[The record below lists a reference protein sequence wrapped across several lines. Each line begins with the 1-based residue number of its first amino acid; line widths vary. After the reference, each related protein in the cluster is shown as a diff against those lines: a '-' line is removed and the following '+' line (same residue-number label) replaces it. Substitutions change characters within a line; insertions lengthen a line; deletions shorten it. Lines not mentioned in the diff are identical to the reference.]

1 MPSART
7 RLPTVG
13 CRRMAVGD
21 EVNSHPLDDL
31 PADVG
36 HLLELVYSLIM
47 VAMCV
52 EIWHQPKVID
62 SAWGSLDRVADPVS
76 PGGMERRQRL

>member
-1 MPSART
+1 
-7 RLPTVG
+7 
-13 CRRMAVGD
+13 
-21 EVNSHPLDDL
+21 
-31 PADVG
+31 
-36 HLLELVYSLIM
+36 VYSLIM